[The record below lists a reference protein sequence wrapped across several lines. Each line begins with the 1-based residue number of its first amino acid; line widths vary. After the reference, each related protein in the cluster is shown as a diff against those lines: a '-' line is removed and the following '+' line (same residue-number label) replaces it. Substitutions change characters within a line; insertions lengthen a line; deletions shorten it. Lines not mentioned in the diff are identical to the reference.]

1 MKNKIHQSRVERRHT
16 QTRSCSTTA
25 PRSAV
30 DLLGT
35 IDRATP
41 SETREPRRRAVVVND
56 DLGQLEEISRFL
68 MVHTTFDVA
77 GVAMDGYEALE
88 TVGRL
93 RPDLV
98 VMDLRMPGMNGLDA
112 TEQLRRMF
120 PSICIIM
127 TSADDGPELAE
138 LCRDYGADCFVSKR
152 RLHSDL
158 PAAVQHAFG
167 KH

>member
-1 MKNKIHQSRVERRHT
+1 
-16 QTRSCSTTA
+16 
-25 PRSAV
+25 
-30 DLLGT
+30 
-35 IDRATP
+35 
-41 SETREPRRRAVVVND
+41 VVVND
-56 DLGQLEEISRFL
+56 DPALLEEISRFL
-68 MVHTTFDVA
+68 IVHTSFDVA
-77 GVAMDGYEALE
+77 GVAMDGCAALE

-120 PSICIIM
+120 PAICILM

-138 LCRDYGADCFVSKR
+138 LCRDYGADGFVSKR

-158 PAAVQHAFG
+158 PAAVQDAFC